1 MARNY
6 STAYKS
12 TLAEVSADETPL
24 ILLEITHASLG
35 TTVRICND
43 TIDVTSNGN
52 LYIAMPFR
60 CTLPDDF
67 ENRIPKASLS
77 IDNVSK
83 DLMQWIESSNGAKN
97 AQVRF
102 IQIMRSRPNTIEW
115 EITLTM
121 FNVKATVQEITGEL
135 GFQNLFSKPAISIQY
150 RPENSPG
157 VF

>member
-12 TLAEVSADETPL
+12 TLAEVSAEETPL
-24 ILLEITHASLG
+24 ILLEITHPSLG

>member
-12 TLAEVSADETPL
+12 TLAEVSAEETPL
-24 ILLEITHASLG
+24 ILLEITHPSLG

-67 ENRIPKASLS
+67 ENRIPKASIS

-121 FNVKATVQEITGEL
+121 FNVKATIQEITGEL

>member
-12 TLAEVSADETPL
+12 TLAEVSAEETPL
-24 ILLEITHASLG
+24 ILLEITHPSLG
-35 TTVRICND
+35 TIVRICND

>member
-1 MARNY
+1 MARTY
-6 STAYKS
+6 SSEFKS
-12 TLAEVSADETPL
+12 TLAEVSAPEAPL
-24 ILLEITHASLG
+24 ILLEITHPSLG

-43 TIDVTSNGN
+43 VVDVTSNSN

-67 ENRIPKASLS
+67 ENRIPKATIS

-102 IQIMRSRPNTIEW
+102 IQIMRSRPNLIEW

-121 FNVKATVQEITGEL
+121 FNVLVTQKDISAEL
-135 GFQNLFSKPAISIQY
+135 GFQNLFSKPAINMQY